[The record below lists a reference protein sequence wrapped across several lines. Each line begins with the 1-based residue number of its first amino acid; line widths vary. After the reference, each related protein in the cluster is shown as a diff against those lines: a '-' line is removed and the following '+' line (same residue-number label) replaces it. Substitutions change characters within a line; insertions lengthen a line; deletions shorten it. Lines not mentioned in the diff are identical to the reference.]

1 MEQQTESSTLAEHAE
16 SLLLKGQVREAADE
30 YARVATLDPNGPGGH
45 LGVAEAHLA
54 LGQYGMAYA
63 AARHVQQIAPQSAEA
78 AVARAILALLDRRY
92 EAALM
97 DLDKAASDQPGN
109 AYIHAMRGYAYR
121 RLGNSYDASLAE
133 SKAAR
138 LSGNRELGELFP
150 KVEQLP
156 AQPNGAGQ
164 PPAPAASPIE
174 GQGVTGRVSYQ
185 QQRPWSQRS
194 PLERQM
200 VRARFATRGP
210 VVTYT
215 LIAINVFVFLLG
227 LVSTS
232 LQDALFQFGAEQ
244 GSIMLQDPVQFYRV
258 ITAMFLHLGF
268 AHIALNMIS
277 LLSVGI
283 ITEQIFGHRRFLAI
297 YFIGGIAGGLAQAL
311 LVPNEAAVGAS
322 GAIFAIF
329 GAFGAF
335 VLLRRRSLGPSAN
348 GIIGQWLFF
357 LVINLIFSFTAANIG
372 AYDHVGGLIV
382 GFLMGALFVSIS
394 PRGRSAL

>member
-1 MEQQTESSTLAEHAE
+1 MEQQTESATLAEHAE
-16 SLLLKGQVREAADE
+16 SLLLKGQPREAADE
-30 YARVATLDPNGPGGH
+30 YARVALLDPAGPGGH
-45 LGVAEAHLA
+45 LGVAETNLA

-63 AARHVQQIAPQSAEA
+63 AARHVQQIAPQSTEA
-78 AVARAILALLDRRY
+78 SVARAILALLDRRY
-92 EAALM
+92 EVALRELDDAAN
-97 DLDKAASDQPGN
+97 AQPGN

-138 LSGNRELGELFP
+138 LSGSRELDELFP

-156 AQPNGAGQ
+156 AQPNGAVQAAVPG
-164 PPAPAASPIE
+164 ASPYE
-174 GQGVTGRVSYQ
+174 GDGVAGRVSYQ

-194 PLERQM
+194 PIERQM

-215 LIAINVFVFLLG
+215 LIAINVFIYLLG
-227 LVSTS
+227 AVSPS
-232 LQDALFQFGAEQ
+232 LGQTLFQYGAEQ
-244 GSIMLQDPVQFYRV
+244 GSVMLSDPVQFYRV

-283 ITEQIFGHRRFLAI
+283 ITEQIFGKGRFLAI

-335 VLLRRRSLGPSAN
+335 ILLRRRALGPSAN
-348 GIIGQWLFF
+348 AVIGQWIFF
-357 LVINLIFSFTAANIG
+357 LVINLLFSFTAANIG

-382 GFLMGALFVSIS
+382 GFLMAAIFVSIS
-394 PRGRSAL
+394 PRRRSAM

>member
-16 SLLLKGQVREAADE
+16 SLLLKGQAREAADE
-30 YARVATLDPNGPGGH
+30 YARVATLDPNGAGGH

-63 AARHVQQIAPQSAEA
+63 AARHVQQIAPQSTEA
-78 AVARAILALLDRRY
+78 TVARAILALLDRRY

-97 DLDKAASDQPGN
+97 DLDKAAIDQPGN

-138 LSGNRELGELFP
+138 LSGNRELDQLFP

-156 AQPNGAGQ
+156 VQPNGAGQ
-164 PPAPAASPIE
+164 AATPAPSPYE
-174 GQGVTGRVSYQ
+174 GAGVTGRVSYQ
-185 QQRPWSQRS
+185 QQRPWSERS
-194 PLERQM
+194 QLERRM
-200 VRARFATRGP
+200 VRARFTTRGP

-215 LIAINVFVFLLG
+215 LIAINVFVFLVG
-227 LVSTS
+227 LVFASVGET
-232 LQDALFQFGAEQ
+232 LFQLGAEQ
-244 GSIMLQDPVQFYRV
+244 GTLMQQDPVQYYRV
-258 ITAMFLHLGF
+258 VTAMFLHLGF

-277 LLSVGI
+277 LFSVGI
-283 ITEQIFGHRRFLAI
+283 ITEQIFGKGRFLAI
-297 YFIGGIAGGLAQAL
+297 YFIGGIAGGLAQAF

-357 LVINLIFSFTAANIG
+357 LVINLVFSFATPGIG
-372 AYDHVGGLIV
+372 AYDHVGGLV
-382 GFLMGALFVSIS
+382 AGFLLGALFVAMT
-394 PRGRSAL
+394 PRGRRVM